1 MNDIKRFFADKLRAL
16 HDIRAEPEAVAGGV
30 AIGMF
35 MGFTPFIGFK
45 TLLAILL
52 AWLARCSKIA
62 AVIAVTLH
70 DVLILFAPV
79 LVWIEYHIGNWVLQR
94 PPHAPI
100 PHATGHGLSNLWHHW
115 ASFWNWEFFLNYVY
129 PVFIGS
135 IVIGLPFAIAS
146 YFVTHG
152 FLARVRARREAAEAA
167 TRAAGAAVD
176 PNDI

>member
-1 MNDIKRFFADKLRAL
+1 MLTDVKAHFHRQLNAL

-45 TLLAILL
+45 TLLALFI
-52 AWLARCSKIA
+52 AWVARCSKIA

-70 DVLILFAPV
+70 DVLIFIAPV
-79 LVWIEYHIGNWVLQR
+79 MVWAEYHIGMWVLQR
-94 PPHAPI
+94 PAQVMAPRQ
-100 PHATGHGLSNLWHHW
+100 PGHFWKHLG
-115 ASFWNWEFFLNYVY
+115 SFWNWEFFNHFVY

-135 IVIGLPFAIAS
+135 IAIGLPIAIVT
-146 YFVTHG
+146 YFLMHALLVKVRRRR
-152 FLARVRARREAAEAA
+152 LAAEEAA
-167 TRAAGAAVD
+167 RAIGAAVD